1 MLSRWSIVAR
11 CYTSSVQAGNFA
23 FPMMACLIVCFISE
37 ISAADSQPV
46 KVINVESGL
55 RLTVEGHLGGL
66 PIAIPVQL
74 TNLALMGPAEQA
86 QQKLTE
92 LCPVGVLVV
101 LHTEAMELKADAF
114 GVVHAVVL
122 RDFPGPVDPAA
133 PPIAAR
139 TPGAFRSS
147 IQIEMMRAGWGYLS
161 ADTADRGMS
170 QRELSGQAQQA
181 MKEARERTM
190 GAYSLPGFTPP
201 LEMAGRQPGMP
212 QRGPRPMPHLP
223 PGQLKPGQLA
233 PGPLLP
239 GQHAPAPAVTVSPQ
253 PVLPPTTTTDE
264 PPAPAPTGTGF

>member
-1 MLSRWSIVAR
+1 MLSQRPIVSR
-11 CYTSSVQAGNFA
+11 CYTFKGQRGTLAFA
-23 FPMMACLIVCFISE
+23 TLAFLFTGFIGE
-37 ISAADSQPV
+37 IIAADSQPV
-46 KVINVESGL
+46 KVKSVDSGL

-92 LCPVGVLVV
+92 LCPVGALVV
-101 LHTEAMELKADAF
+101 LRTEVMELKADAF

-212 QRGPRPMPHLP
+212 QRGPRPMQHLP
-223 PGQLKPGQLA
+223 PGQLA

-239 GQHAPAPAVTVSPQ
+239 GQQAPAPAVTVSPQ
-253 PVLPPTTTTDE
+253 PVLPPTTTDV
-264 PPAPAPTGTGF
+264 PPAPEQTGTGF

>member
-1 MLSRWSIVAR
+1 MLSQRPIVSR
-11 CYTSSVQAGNFA
+11 CYTFKGQRGTLAFA
-23 FPMMACLIVCFISE
+23 TLAFLFTGFIGE
-37 ISAADSQPV
+37 IIAADSQPV
-46 KVINVESGL
+46 KVKSVDSGL

-92 LCPVGVLVV
+92 LCPVGALVV
-101 LHTEAMELKADAF
+101 LRTEVMELKPDAF

-139 TPGAFRSS
+139 VQGAFRSS

-161 ADTADRGMS
+161 TDTADRGMS
-170 QRELSGQAQQA
+170 LRELGGQAQQA

-201 LEMAGRQPGMP
+201 PEMAQGRPGMP
-212 QRGPRPMPHLP
+212 QRGPRPTPRLP
-223 PGQLKPGQLA
+223 PGQAPPGQLP
-233 PGPLLP
+233 PGPLPP
-239 GQHAPAPAVTVSPQ
+239 GQQAPAPAVTVSPQ
-253 PVLPPTTTTDE
+253 PVLPPTTTDV
-264 PPAPAPTGTGF
+264 PPAPAQTGTGF

>member
-74 TNLALMGPAEQA
+74 INLALMGPAEQA

-92 LCPVGVLVV
+92 LCPVGALVV
-101 LHTEAMELKADAF
+101 LRTEAMELKADAF

-147 IQIEMMRAGWGYLS
+147 IQIEMMRAGWGYLTTDT
-161 ADTADRGMS
+161 ADTAGRGMV
-170 QRELSGQAQQA
+170 QRELGGQAQQA

-190 GAYSLPGFTPP
+190 GAYSLPGFIPP
-201 LEMAGRQPGMP
+201 PEMAGRQPGMP
-212 QRGPRPMPHLP
+212 QRGPRPMQHLP
-223 PGQLKPGQLA
+223 PGQLA

-239 GQHAPAPAVTVSPQ
+239 GQQAPAPAVTVSPQ
-253 PVLPPTTTTDE
+253 PVLPPTTTDV
-264 PPAPAPTGTGF
+264 PPVPEQTGTGF

>member
-1 MLSRWSIVAR
+1 MRSRGGGGS
-11 CYTSSVQAGNFA
+11 FA
-23 FPMMACLIVCFISE
+23 FGILTFLFVGFIAE
-37 ISAADSQPV
+37 IIAADSQPV
-46 KVINVESGL
+46 KVKSVDSGL
-55 RLTVEGHLGGL
+55 RLTVEGHLGRL

-74 TNLALMGPAEQA
+74 TNLALMGPTEQA

-92 LCPVGVLVV
+92 LCPIGALVV
-101 LHTEAMELKADAF
+101 LRTEAMELKPDAF

-147 IQIEMMRAGWGYLS
+147 IQIEMMRAGWGYFS
-161 ADTADRGMS
+161 ADTTDTAGRGMS

-181 MKEARERTM
+181 MNEARERTM

-201 LEMAGRQPGMP
+201 PEMARRQPS
-212 QRGPRPMPHLP
+212 QRGPRPMQHL
-223 PGQLKPGQLA
+223 LPGQLA

-239 GQHAPAPAVTVSPQ
+239 GQQAPAPAVTVSPQ
-253 PVLPPTTTTDE
+253 PVLPPTTTDVQ
-264 PPAPAPTGTGF
+264 PAPEQTGTGF

>member
-1 MLSRWSIVAR
+1 MLSWRSIVAR
-11 CYTSSVQAGNFA
+11 CYALNNQGRSFA
-23 FPMMACLIVCFISE
+23 FGTMALVLAGLIGE
-37 ISAADSQPV
+37 MSAADSQPV
-46 KVINVESGL
+46 KVKSVDSGL

-92 LCPVGVLVV
+92 LCPVGALVV
-101 LHTEAMELKADAF
+101 LRTEVMELKADAF

-161 ADTADRGMS
+161 ADTTDRGMS

-201 LEMAGRQPGMP
+201 PEMAGRQPGMP
-212 QRGPRPMPHLP
+212 QRGPRPMPQLP
-223 PGQLKPGQLA
+223 PGQQAPGQK
-233 PGPLLP
+233 P
-239 GQHAPAPAVTVSPQ
+239 PAPAVTVSPQ
-253 PVLPPTTTTDE
+253 PVLPPTMTTDE
-264 PPAPAPTGTGF
+264 PPAPAPTGIGF